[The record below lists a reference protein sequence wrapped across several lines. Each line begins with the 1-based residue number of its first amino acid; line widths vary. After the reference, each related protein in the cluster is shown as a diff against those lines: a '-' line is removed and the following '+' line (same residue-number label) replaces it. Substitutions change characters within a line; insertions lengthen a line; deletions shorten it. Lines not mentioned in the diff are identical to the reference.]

1 MSKIKI
7 VKVSAKAQ
15 QIKKNFIAQMGGSK
29 ENYEAIINAEGR
41 YLARLKDILPEN
53 YFRYQNIYRF

>member
-15 QIKKNFIAQMGGSK
+15 QIKKNIIAQMEGSK
-29 ENYEAIINAEGR
+29 EKYEAIINTEVR
-41 YLARLKDILPEN
+41 YLARLTDILPEN